1 MEFRSL
7 HIRCVWTAVRR
18 LFLCVRV
25 RVRVSVNVSVT
36 ACVCV
41 CVRARARA
49 RVCCQCLVV
58 VPRQVSHQ
66 RTLRYRPRFFPPPP
80 PAAAH
85 SHNREPY
92 DTTLHCPTLSW
103 PCVSIRGCIR
113 GLALF
118 ILPTHNR
125 EPRVILS
132 LLLESH
138 VLQPQRRRSQLR
150 SQPRSQPAAAGGCC

>member
-66 RTLRYRPRFFPPPP
+66 RTLRYRPRFFHPPPP
-80 PAAAH
+80 R
-85 SHNREPY
+85 SR
-92 DTTLHCPTLSW
+92 
-103 PCVSIRGCIR
+103 
-113 GLALF
+113 AL
-118 ILPTHNR
+118 
-125 EPRVILS
+125 
-132 LLLESH
+132 
-138 VLQPQRRRSQLR
+138 
-150 SQPRSQPAAAGGCC
+150 SQPRALRHDSTLSDTLMALCKYKGLYKGFGPIYPPHSQPRALRHTTVLSNIMSL